1 MKGFAAT
8 TKLPMTSQKVSSVVK
23 VTPRVPSPVINRRN
37 ISPSPSPKR
46 GNSPSRNPFESPPLS
61 PREKLKNILSPLKVR
76 NPFAKSKN
84 PFEEEEGE
92 NDGKNPFLNSDDEKN
107 SFVESNGSKNPFTDN
122 GDSKNPFVENDAPK
136 NPFLDENG
144 GSNPFLGE
152 SAGNLEESGHV
163 FTRDPIRTSS
173 TISDPMREQVRYIRE
188 CLEEA
193 VKKGRVD
200 EANML
205 RNNLKE
211 LKLAMNE

>member
-8 TKLPMTSQKVSSVVK
+8 TKLPMTSQKVTSVVK
-23 VTPRVPSPVINRRN
+23 VTPRVPSPVTRRRQV
-37 ISPSPSPKR
+37 SPSPSPKR

-84 PFEEEEGE
+84 PFEEEEE
-92 NDGKNPFLNSDDEKN
+92 SESKNPFLNSDEN
-107 SFVESNGSKNPFTDN
+107 NPFVESNGSKNPFTEN
-122 GDSKNPFVENDAPK
+122 GDSKNPFVENDGPK
-136 NPFLDENG
+136 NPFSDENDQ
-144 GSNPFLGE
+144 SNPFLDE
-152 SAGNLEESGHV
+152 SAGNLEDSGHV

-173 TISDPMREQVRYIRE
+173 TISDPMREQVRYIQG

-193 VKKGRVD
+193 VKKGRTD
-200 EANML
+200 EANIL

-211 LKLAMNE
+211 LRLAMNE